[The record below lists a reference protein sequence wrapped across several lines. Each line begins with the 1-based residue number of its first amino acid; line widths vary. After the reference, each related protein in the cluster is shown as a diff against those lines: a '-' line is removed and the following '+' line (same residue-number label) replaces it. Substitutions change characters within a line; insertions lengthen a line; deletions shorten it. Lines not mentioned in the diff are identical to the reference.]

1 MVKGN
6 FLNHHVVSQNCDTN
20 KQFIELSG
28 SDTTFAKL
36 LLGLTGSDFKQY
48 WIIFGIYCNI

>member
-20 KQFIELSG
+20 NHFIELSG
-28 SDTTFAKL
+28 SDTFAKL
-36 LLGLTGSDFKQY
+36 FLGLTGSDFKQY
-48 WIIFGIYCNI
+48 WNFFGIYCNI

>member
-6 FLNHHVVSQNCDTN
+6 FLNHHVISQNCDTN

-28 SDTTFAKL
+28 SDTMFAKL
-36 LLGLTGSDFKQY
+36 FLGLTGSDFKQY